1 MSDHYN
7 MIALLSLDAYGRTPS
22 RPPSKPASACSIY
35 FNVSR
40 TRQDNLPIFIHEATV
55 LWSIP
60 NHSGL
65 H

>member
-1 MSDHYN
+1 MRPVL
-7 MIALLSLDAYGRTPS
+7 MPWICLVCLLTWA
-22 RPPSKPASACSIY
+22 ACSIY

-55 LWSIP
+55 LLSIP